1 MSLDDEICED
11 PFDFDNMNFEYKPNI
26 GHINNAQ
33 SFLVLSEQEVIGKV
47 CYRIVEW
54 GIYLEYIVSRY
65 PKRHNGSKMIRD
77 LLYQFWKI
85 EWQSLPES
93 NWFWDKMWAEW
104 KQEYSHWYNQFI
116 LTL

>member
-47 CYRIVEW
+47 CYRIVE
-54 GIYLEYIVSRY
+54 
-65 PKRHNGSKMIRD
+65 
-77 LLYQFWKI
+77 
-85 EWQSLPES
+85 
-93 NWFWDKMWAEW
+93 
-104 KQEYSHWYNQFI
+104 
-116 LTL
+116 